1 MYIEKYWGDYI
12 GGSDDSLTLMEY
24 LAHRS
29 LELTLAD
36 IFTDIGLAKLD
47 GDLRQTD
54 GLSVEID
61 DMEVEIQYAISIMAD
76 LAALLL
82 ECKVNGSVDLNELW
96 EELDG
101 ELTLTAT
108 AEEND
113 IIDSALKEFAEAPSE
128 YDISEMMD
136 EDELAEMAE
145 LCRKLREEL
154 YG

>member
-12 GGSDDSLTLMEY
+12 GGSDDSMTLMEY
-24 LAHRS
+24 FATKPT
-29 LELTLAD
+29 EITMGE
-36 IFTDIGLAKLD
+36 IFSDIGLD
-47 GDLRQTD
+47 GAEDLKEASLTAEID
-54 GLSVEID
+54 GL
-61 DMEVEIQYAISIMAD
+61 EVDLQCAISVIAD

-96 EELDG
+96 EELED

-113 IIDSALKEFAEAPSE
+113 IINAALKLFAEAPTE

-145 LCRKLREEL
+145 LIAELRQEL

>member
-24 LAHRS
+24 FAHKS

-36 IFTDIGLAKLD
+36 IFTDIGLDKLD

-61 DMEVEIQYAISIMAD
+61 DMEVEIQYAISIIAD

-101 ELTLTAT
+101 ELILTAT
-108 AEEND
+108 AEENE
-113 IIDSALKEFAEAPSE
+113 IINAALKLFAEVPTE

-145 LCRKLREEL
+145 LIAELRQEL

>member
-24 LAHRS
+24 LAHKS

-36 IFTDIGLAKLD
+36 IFTDIGLDKLD

-54 GLSVEID
+54 DLSVEID
-61 DMEVEIQYAISIMAD
+61 DMEVEIQYAISIIAD

-101 ELTLTAT
+101 ELTLTAA
-108 AEEND
+108 AEENE
-113 IIDSALKEFAEAPSE
+113 IINAALKLFAEVPTE

-145 LCRKLREEL
+145 LIAELRQEL

>member
-12 GGSDDSLTLMEY
+12 GGSDDSMTLMEY
-24 LAHRS
+24 IAGKP
-29 LELTLAD
+29 LELTVGE
-36 IFTDIGLAKLD
+36 IFADIGLDKLD
-47 GDLRQTD
+47 GDFRNTEGLCVEVD
-54 GLSVEID
+54 GFEA
-61 DMEVEIQYAISIMAD
+61 EVQYAISIMAD

>member
-12 GGSDDSLTLMEY
+12 GGSDDSMTLMEY
-24 LAHRS
+24 FAIKPT
-29 LELTLAD
+29 EITMGE
-36 IFTDIGLAKLD
+36 IFSDIGLD
-47 GDLRQTD
+47 GAEDLKSASLTAEID
-54 GLSVEID
+54 GL
-61 DMEVEIQYAISIMAD
+61 EVEIQFAVSVIAD

-96 EELDG
+96 EELEG

-113 IIDSALKEFAEAPSE
+113 IIDSALKEFAEAPTE

-145 LCRKLREEL
+145 LIAELRQEL

>member
-24 LAHRS
+24 FAHKS

-36 IFTDIGLAKLD
+36 IFTDIGLDKFD

-54 GLSVEID
+54 DLSVEID
-61 DMEVEIQYAISIMAD
+61 DMEVEIQYAISIIAD

-108 AEEND
+108 AEENE
-113 IIDSALKEFAEAPSE
+113 IINAALKLFAEAPTE

-145 LCRKLREEL
+145 LIAELRQEL

>member
-24 LAHRS
+24 LAHKS

-36 IFTDIGLAKLD
+36 IFTDIGLDKLD

-61 DMEVEIQYAISIMAD
+61 DMEVEIQYAISIIAD

-101 ELTLTAT
+101 ELTLTAA
-108 AEEND
+108 AEENE
-113 IIDSALKEFAEAPSE
+113 IINAALKLFAEVPTE

-145 LCRKLREEL
+145 LIAELRQEL